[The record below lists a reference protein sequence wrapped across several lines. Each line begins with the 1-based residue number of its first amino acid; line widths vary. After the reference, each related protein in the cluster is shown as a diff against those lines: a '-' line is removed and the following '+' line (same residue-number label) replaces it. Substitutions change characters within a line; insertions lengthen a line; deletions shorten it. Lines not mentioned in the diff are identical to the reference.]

1 MKNFIGLVG
10 VVAAACVAAC
20 GGAGGGDTAD
30 VGGST
35 PLPSGETTP
44 QIAVGD
50 AFPSLSFTS
59 PTTLKQAP
67 GDASRWFV
75 AEKSGVI
82 RVFDNDPASDTAGV
96 FLDISDLTDAAGE
109 GGLLGFAFHPD
120 FPVTPEVYVSYT
132 RAGLVSYLSRFSSTD
147 IGESLDP
154 LAEDVVLTVIQP
166 ASNHNGGDVHFGPDG
181 LLYIAFGDGG
191 GAGDPF
197 RNGQDETTLHGAV
210 VRIDVDV
217 AGDYDIPID
226 NPNAANARC
235 AQGSGSAPCPEIFA
249 WGLRNPWRFS
259 FDPVTGKLWVG
270 DVGQSDWEE
279 IDVVEVGENYGWN
292 VREGAHCYSPPSGCA
307 TNFRDPIT
315 EYDHS
320 LGSSVTGGF
329 VYRGAAI
336 ADLAGWYV
344 FGDFAS
350 GRIFAIPENSV
361 DGAVPN
367 QLLDTT
373 HGIVT
378 FATGEDGEL
387 YFIDYFVGTIHRLEP
402 AP

>member
-10 VVAAACVAAC
+10 AVAAACVAAC
-20 GGAGGGDTAD
+20 GGSGGGDTVDA
-30 VGGST
+30 GGGT
-35 PLPSGETTP
+35 PPPSGETTP

-67 GDASRWFV
+67 GNASRWFV

-82 RVFDNDPASDTAGV
+82 RVFDNDPASDTSGV
-96 FLDISDLTDAAGE
+96 FLDISDVTDAAGE

-132 RAGLVSYLSRFSSTD
+132 RAGPVSYLSRFSSTD
-147 IGESLDP
+147 NGESLDP
-154 LAEDVVLTVIQP
+154 LAEDVYFQFDSAYLTPIARENLRAKSEWMKNNPQTVFVIEG
-166 ASNHNGGDVHFGPDG
+166 HC
-181 LLYIAFGDGG
+181 DGG

-217 AGDYDIPID
+217 AGDYDIPVD

-307 TNFRDPIT
+307 TDFGEPIT
-315 EYDHS
+315 DPA
-320 LGSSVTGGF
+320 GSSRSRKT
-329 VYRGAAI
+329 
-336 ADLAGWYV
+336 
-344 FGDFAS
+344 
-350 GRIFAIPENSV
+350 
-361 DGAVPN
+361 
-367 QLLDTT
+367 
-373 HGIVT
+373 
-378 FATGEDGEL
+378 
-387 YFIDYFVGTIHRLEP
+387 
-402 AP
+402 APTA